1 MRRVAC
7 VCYHPEWKKALSRE
21 RGERV
26 KREPKIRKTE
36 KVNFQR
42 KRKVLKKKEILYES
56 SHFYARARTQAA

>member
-1 MRRVAC
+1 LRLLPPGMEEGAF
-7 VCYHPEWKKALSRE
+7 ERE
-21 RGERV
+21 RGARQTRA
-26 KREPKIRKTE
+26 KNRKTE